1 MTDVRDLLAFLE
13 TDPRDVG
20 CERAWDL
27 VHVYAEMVS
36 TGEDP
41 EELFPGVTAHLASCC
56 PCEQDFQGLLTA
68 LRHEATRSER
78 GTRW

>member
-20 CERAWDL
+20 CARAWEL
-27 VHVYAEMVS
+27 VHVYAEMVGA
-36 TGEDP
+36 GEDP
-41 EELFPGVTAHLASCC
+41 EELFPGVTAHLASCG

-68 LRHEATRSER
+68 MRHEATRSER